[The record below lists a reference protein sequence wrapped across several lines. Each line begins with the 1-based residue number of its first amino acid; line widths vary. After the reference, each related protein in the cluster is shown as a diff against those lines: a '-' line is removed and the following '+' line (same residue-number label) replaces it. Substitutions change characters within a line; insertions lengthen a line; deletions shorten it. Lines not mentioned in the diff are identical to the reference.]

1 MCSWVHE
8 FIPHPVHWP
17 LWAGSLDCIIEV
29 STNFV
34 YGVASLGRLA
44 ITATVRS
51 PYTCAGACERARVHC
66 AHSRCMRLRTGRV
79 HSFDLVVT
87 HLVHHEL
94 LTYLVLA
101 AAEVLIVHVGL
112 PLHHIL
118 WVD

>member
-1 MCSWVHE
+1 
-8 FIPHPVHWP
+8 
-17 LWAGSLDCIIEV
+17 
-29 STNFV
+29 
-34 YGVASLGRLA
+34 
-44 ITATVRS
+44 
-51 PYTCAGACERARVHC
+51 
-66 AHSRCMRLRTGRV
+66 MRLRTGRV